1 MSYKEWTAVVQ
12 LVGGALALLWLAW
25 DLLGGGFQQTDPAAV
40 ALKLVWVIVAIIGF
54 NIVGMIVVAILVGI
68 VKREELKDEKA
79 DERDRA
85 INARSSRNGYVITSS
100 LAALALLAVAFGT
113 DPVLAVYALFFAPLA
128 GGLTAALS
136 ELVYYRAA

>member
-12 LVGGALALLWLAW
+12 LVGGALAVLWLAW

-40 ALKLVWVIVAIIGF
+40 ALKLVWVI
-54 NIVGMIVVAILVGI
+54 VGI

-113 DPVLAVYALFFAPLA
+113 DPVLAIYALFSAPLA

-136 ELVYYRAA
+136 ELVYYRVA

>member
-12 LVGGALALLWLAW
+12 LVGGALAILWIAW
-25 DLLGGGFQQTDPAAV
+25 DLLGGGLQQADPAAV

-54 NIVGMIVVAILVGI
+54 NVVGMIVVAILVGI

-79 DERDRA
+79 DERDRSISA
-85 INARSSRNGYVITSS
+85 NSSRNGYVVASS
-100 LAALALLAVAFGT
+100 LAALALLAVAFGI
-113 DPVLAVYALFFAPLA
+113 DPIFAVYALFFAPFV

-136 ELVYYRAA
+136 ELVYYRLA